1 MPYLLPSWH
10 VFYNFKHNGS
20 YLLLSCITAWLHILQ
35 ITLKASDNGRPSLS
49 AVIPFRVELMDI
61 DDNDPYFP
69 LYPRVTTLEVEEEK
83 INAYVGRV
91 NISDDKDFL
100 PENRI
105 MCYYLYGNWPQ
116 R

>member
-1 MPYLLPSWH
+1 
-10 VFYNFKHNGS
+10 
-20 YLLLSCITAWLHILQ
+20 
-35 ITLKASDNGRPSLS
+35 
-49 AVIPFRVELMDI
+49 MDI

-116 R
+116 RWHLFKFALKSLERIF